1 MSVGN
6 TQDWREFSP
15 QSQANQQTDFE
26 DDFDDLEFDEE
37 ENGYDVE
44 LAGFVEKVHEE
55 LYFDHKLSEVIELFA
70 TLAAVARKFGD
81 PFENE
86 SAIRNVLLQS
96 YSQEESD
103 ELIETMQLFQ
113 DMAIDRGIKAEDGS
127 VFKMQTVS
135 ERIIDRFLEE
145 ANLVAAEEDEEEEEL
160 ASAV

>member
-1 MSVGN
+1 MSVSN
-6 TQDWREFSP
+6 TQDWKELSP
-15 QSQANQQTDFE
+15 QSQANQKDFLD
-26 DDFDDLEFDEE
+26 DDFDDLEFEEGE
-37 ENGYDVE
+37 ENEYDVA

-55 LYFDHKLSEVIELFA
+55 LYFDHRLSEVIELFA

-86 SAIRNVLLQS
+86 ATIRDVLLQS
-96 YSQEESD
+96 YSEEESA

-113 DMAIDRGIKAEDGS
+113 DMAVDRGIRAEDGS

-145 ANLVAAEEDEEEEEL
+145 ASLVAAEEEEEEEED
-160 ASAV
+160 A